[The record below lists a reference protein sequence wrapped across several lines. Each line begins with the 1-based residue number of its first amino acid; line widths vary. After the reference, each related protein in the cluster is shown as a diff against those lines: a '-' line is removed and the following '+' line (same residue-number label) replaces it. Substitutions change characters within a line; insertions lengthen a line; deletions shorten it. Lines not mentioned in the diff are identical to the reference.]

1 MVKII
6 SIGQS
11 AAKIPYHIDLNY
23 IYYNMKVVCIMVK
36 KLELPGLK
44 SEYTIDEDGN
54 IFDVAN
60 NRYKHCTIGHKGYVY
75 CSFYINGR
83 SKNKLVHRLVLMTFN
98 PMEGMENL
106 QVNHIDG
113 NKKNNNINNLEWC
126 TPSENVTH
134 AYKLGL
140 MSVEGTRNPACRLSE
155 NQVIEIANLILE
167 GHTIADIRKRF
178 NVSKALVSA
187 IRNKRLWGHLLKDYD
202 FPKSKYSNQK

>member
-1 MVKII
+1 MVKVI

-11 AAKIPYHIDLNY
+11 AAKIPCYIDLNY
-23 IYYNMKVVCIMVK
+23 IYYNMKVVYIMIK

-44 SEYTIDEDGN
+44 GEYTIDENGN

-60 NRYKHCTIGHKGYVY
+60 NRYKHCTIDHKGYIR
-75 CSFYINGR
+75 CSLYINGR

-98 PMEGMENL
+98 PVEGMENL

-126 TPSENVTH
+126 TQSENQRH
-134 AYKLGL
+134 AFRIGL
-140 MSVEGTRNPACRLSE
+140 ISRKGTKNSQCRLSE
-155 NQVIEIANLILE
+155 ARVIEIANLILE

-178 NVSKALVSA
+178 NISKSLVSA